1 MLKKRIIPTLLW
13 KKAGL
18 VKGEKFDS
26 WRNVGSVMPSIKLY
40 SKRDVDG
47 LILLNIDPTNR
58 DLDPNY
64 NLIKEFC
71 ENCFVPFY
79 YGGGISNIDQI
90 YNLLKN
96 GIDKIVINSF
106 LYNDLNFLRE
116 INLNFGTQFV
126 VASIDYKKIEDKYI
140 CFSHNG
146 KKNEE
151 KEVSDWINE
160 IEKIGVSE
168 IILTSIDHD
177 GLMKGFDYEFME
189 ILTKNINSNL
199 IISGGAGKPDD
210 MFKAFQY
217 KNVDA
222 VAAASL
228 FHFKEITPRDCKLY
242 LKAKKINVR

>member
-13 KKAGL
+13 KQAGL

-47 LILLNIDPTNR
+47 LILLNIDKTNR

-79 YGGGISNIDQI
+79 YGGGITNIDQI

-106 LYNDLNFLRE
+106 LYNNLNFLRE
-116 INLNFGTQFV
+116 INLNFGTQFA

-189 ILTKNINSNL
+189 LLTKNINSNL
-199 IISGGAGKPDD
+199 IMSGGAGKPDD

>member
-1 MLKKRIIPTLLW
+1 MTNLSRRGSFTIYAEKKTEQR
-13 KKAGL
+13 
-18 VKGEKFDS
+18 GE
-26 WRNVGSVMPSIKLY
+26 
-40 SKRDVDG
+40 
-47 LILLNIDPTNR
+47 
-58 DLDPNY
+58 
-64 NLIKEFC
+64 
-71 ENCFVPFY
+71 
-79 YGGGISNIDQI
+79 
-90 YNLLKN
+90 
-96 GIDKIVINSF
+96 
-106 LYNDLNFLRE
+106 
-116 INLNFGTQFV
+116 
-126 VASIDYKKIEDKYI
+126 
-140 CFSHNG
+140 
-146 KKNEE
+146 KNEE